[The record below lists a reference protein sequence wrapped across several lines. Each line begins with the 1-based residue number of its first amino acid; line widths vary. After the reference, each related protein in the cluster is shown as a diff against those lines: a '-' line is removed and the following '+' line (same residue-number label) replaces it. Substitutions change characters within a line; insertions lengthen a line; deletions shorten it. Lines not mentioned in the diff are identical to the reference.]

1 MKKVIVAMS
10 GGVDSSV
17 TAYKMLENGFNI
29 IGVTLT
35 MGRKC
40 DQDAVND
47 AKKVSEKLG
56 IKHFV
61 LDASNDFDKNVLNY
75 FESSYLSG
83 ETPNPCAMCNKFVK
97 FKKII
102 EFMKENNADFI
113 ATGHYARIV
122 ENNDIF
128 ELHKGEDIKK
138 DQSYFLTMLDYNF
151 LQYIK
156 FPLHDILDKS
166 ETREIARKIGLH
178 VADKKDS
185 QDICFISDNNYKR
198 YLFEERNIK
207 PKDGLIKH
215 VNGEILGRHNGII
228 NYTIGQRKG
237 IGVSYGKPIYVVK
250 IDGKNNMV
258 YVGDEKDLYSNTL
271 TIKGVNVLNSIIYD
285 KDLHFS
291 FKLRSTHKGESG
303 KIELLDDNRAKIT
316 LDEETRAITKGQ
328 LCSVYYGDMIIGGGW
343 IE

>member
-17 TAYKMLENGFNI
+17 AAYKMLENGFNV

-56 IKHFV
+56 IKHFA

-102 EFMKENNADFI
+102 EFMKENNANFI
-113 ATGHYARIV
+113 ATGHYAKIV
-122 ENNDIF
+122 ENNSIF
-128 ELHKGEDIKK
+128 ELHKGDDIKK
-138 DQSYFLTMLDYNF
+138 DQSYFLTMLDYDF

-215 VNGEILGRHNGII
+215 VNGEVLGRHNGII

-250 IDGKNNMV
+250 IDGKNNIV
-258 YVGDEKDLYSNTL
+258 YVGDEKELYSNTL
-271 TIKGVNVLNSIIYD
+271 TIKNVNILNDIIHD
-285 KDLHFS
+285 KDLHFG
-291 FKLRSTHKGESG
+291 FKLRSTHNEESG